1 MCLFTDNV
9 RDIIDNEYQSIVSQF
24 ITLVDGKMHNLLQ
37 NVYCAK
43 HNTNRITIYD
53 ECEQNKYL
61 KQYVN
66 Q

>member
-9 RDIIDNEYQSIVSQF
+9 RDIIDNEYQSIVSQCKAEK
-24 ITLVDGKMHNLLQ
+24 LHNLLQ

-43 HNTNRITIYD
+43 YNTNRITIYD

>member
-9 RDIIDNEYQSIVSQF
+9 RDIIDNEKDALSKAEK
-24 ITLVDGKMHNLLQ
+24 LHNLLQ